1 MKKESEISVREKTY
15 QDITEVFGLV
25 PTMFKH
31 IPDDSIELEWAL
43 FKKLQIEETA
53 IPNKY
58 KELMGIAISGATKCK
73 YCAFYH
79 TELAKLNGA
88 TPEEIEDAA
97 HFGKQ
102 TSGWSSYLNGLQIDF
117 EEFKKEIVA
126 ACEHVRKTQE
136 KAQTKIKRT
145 ETELT
150 I

>member
-1 MKKESEISVREKTY
+1 METENNAREKTY
-15 QDITEVFGLV
+15 KEITEVFGLV

-31 IPDDSIELEWAL
+31 IPEDTIELEWAL
-43 FKKLQIEETA
+43 FKKLQIEGTA

-58 KELMGIAISGATKCK
+58 KELMGIAIAGATKCK

-102 TSGWSSYLNGLQIDF
+102 TAGWSSYLNGLQIDF
-117 EEFKKEIVA
+117 EDFKKEIVA
-126 ACEHVRKTQE
+126 ACDHVRKSQVAE
-136 KAQTKIKRT
+136 KIKTKST